1 MKRFGLSLLAM
12 AVGTAVTLVGAA
24 GSYLAF
30 HAGAES
36 LSEILLWPNTVVQS
50 LVPVVYGLPN
60 IVTPDHPL
68 YEGTPVNILAFFISF
83 PLAILVYSI
92 VAYIFL
98 RWRKRL
104 MQTTQQT

>member
-1 MKRFGLSLLAM
+1 MRRFGLPLMAM

-30 HAGAES
+30 HAGAVS
-36 LSEILLWPNTVVQS
+36 LSGILLWPNTVLQN
-50 LVPVVYGLPN
+50 LVPLVYGLPN
-60 IVTPDHPL
+60 IGTPDHPL

>member
-1 MKRFGLSLLAM
+1 MAM

-30 HAGAES
+30 HAGSES
-36 LSEILLWPNTVVQS
+36 LSGILLWPNTVLQN
-50 LVPVVYGLPN
+50 LVPVAYGLSNIGTPN
-60 IVTPDHPL
+60 HPL

-104 MQTTQQT
+104 MHRTQQT